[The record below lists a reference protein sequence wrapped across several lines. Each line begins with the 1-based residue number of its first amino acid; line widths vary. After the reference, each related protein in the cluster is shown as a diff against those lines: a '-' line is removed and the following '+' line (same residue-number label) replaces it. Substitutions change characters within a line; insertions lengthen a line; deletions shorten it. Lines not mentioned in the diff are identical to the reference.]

1 MKLQHTILY
10 RNPKEDARDDFA
22 RCTVHRVREIRE
34 TLLWSEEVGYNPWEN
49 KGFLIDIPEPVEGTN
64 GFDWRLN
71 TYRIE
76 SQKEWEDD
84 FLKGKFQ
91 PIADQLG
98 VFIPTII

>member
-1 MKLQHTILY
+1 MRLQNTILY
-10 RNPKEDARDDFA
+10 RSPREDAKDDFT

-34 TLLWSEEVGYNPWEN
+34 TLLWSEESGYDPWSN

-64 GFDWRLN
+64 DLDWRLN